1 MPYPHTT
8 PAPVT
13 GGPKR
18 NSLGLRIWHWANSAL
33 VLSQLVTILFLFV
46 ILKVKSLAPEF
57 SKALADKGVT
67 MAPDQL
73 RGLTRI
79 VAHRIWDWH
88 IWIGILLSV
97 LLAYRVLVSFR
108 QRGSQRTA
116 AKLAALKTRAAQ
128 GDEEAHKGI
137 FVRYMYR
144 GFYVVLAVMV
154 VTGLILVFE
163 DYFRSIEHLCKEVHE
178 VSMYV
183 VLAFIVA
190 HIFGVFRAEVTHEPG
205 ITSDMIHG
213 GEPAHEA

>member
-46 ILKVKSLAPEF
+46 VLKVKSLAPEF

-88 IWIGILLSV
+88 IWIGITLSV
-97 LLAYRVLVSFR
+97 LLAFRVVVSFL
-108 QRGSQRTA
+108 QRGRQRTA
-116 AKLAALKTRAAQ
+116 AKIAALKGRAAQ
-128 GDEEAHKGI
+128 GDTVAQQGVW
-137 FVRYMYR
+137 VRYAYR

-163 DYFRSIEHLCKEVHE
+163 DNFRSIEHTAKEVHE
-178 VSMYV
+178 FTMYIV
-183 VLAFIVA
+183 VAFVAA
-190 HIFGVFRAEVTHEPG
+190 HIAGVFRAEVTHDPG
-205 ITSDMIHG
+205 IVSDMING
-213 GEPAHEA
+213 GASDEE